1 MRAVLHNLKRPP
13 IFVYVINVDWYFE
26 LHWLQRALATL
37 NAGAEV
43 HLVMGMTDP
52 RLIDSFSRY
61 GFICHQWNIDRKSLN
76 PIFNLH
82 GLMELYQLLKS
93 ISPDVI
99 HAITIKPNIYVGLIF
114 YLLRVPY
121 LLSIT
126 GTGIIFSGKSLS
138 TKLIRPVIRLLY
150 KASKRKGINR
160 RIVFENREDR
170 AYFINTGLCD
180 SHEAVTILGAGVNP
194 DLYEPV
200 AELETDTPIILFA
213 ARLLWDKGLGDLVE
227 AARYLRSQGLKFSIQ
242 VAGIVDH
249 SSINAIDE
257 RVLVDWNREGA
268 IQWLGTE
275 KNMPSLIAQAN
286 IVALPTFYG
295 EGVPRIL
302 IEAASCERAIVATD
316 MPGCREIVRHGIN
329 GLLVPARNIEALAE
343 ALAQL
348 IQNPGLRKNMGK
360 QGRKIVEC
368 DFSEQQVISE
378 TLSLYKELLS

>member
-1 MRAVLHNLKRPP
+1 MRSVLHNLNKPP
-13 IFVYVINVDWYFE
+13 VFVYVINVDWYFE

-37 NAGAEV
+37 NSGAEV

-52 RLIDSFSRY
+52 RLIDSFSQY
-61 GFICHQWNIDRKSLN
+61 GFTCHQWNIDRKSLN
-76 PIFNLH
+76 PFFNLQ
-82 GLMELYQLLKS
+82 GLIELYRLLKS

-114 YLLRVPY
+114 YLLKVPY

-138 TKLIRPVIRLLY
+138 TKLIKPIIRLLY
-150 KASKRKGINR
+150 KASKRKDVNR
-160 RIVFENREDR
+160 RIVFENSEDK

-194 DLYEPV
+194 DIYEPI
-200 AELETDTPIILFA
+200 AERETDTPVILFA

-227 AARYLRSQGLKFSIQ
+227 AAKHLRSQGLNFVIQ
-242 VAGIVDH
+242 VAGIIDNSTV
-249 SSINAIDE
+249 NAIDE
-257 RVLVDWNREGA
+257 QTLKAWSREGA

-275 KNMPSLIAQAN
+275 KNMPNLLAQAN
-286 IVALPTFYG
+286 IVVLPTFYG

-316 MPGCREIVRHGIN
+316 MPGCREIVKHGIN
-329 GLLVPARNIEALAE
+329 GLLVPARDIEALTE

-348 IQNPGLRKNMGK
+348 IQNPAIRKGMGK
-360 QGRKIVEC
+360 QGRKIVER